1 LQNRPVPEVVEM
13 AVQHQTPKKSIA
25 LALTKREE
33 KLRERKERLDDLLL
47 SAVDEALNQVFKKEG
62 TEAIYNIL
70 GDKCHLKLEEIAEK
84 PEDFAASLKTLL
96 GSAAPIMEKFILENL
111 CSKLQLKFEEK
122 QGYKFSD
129 YMKELREKCRC

>member
-13 AVQHQTPKKSIA
+13 AVQHQTPKKSSV
-25 LALTKREE
+25 LAMTKREE

-84 PEDFAASLKTLL
+84 PEDFAAGARASHDFPVP
-96 GSAAPIMEKFILENL
+96 S
-111 CSKLQLKFEEK
+111 SKRK
-122 QGYKFSD
+122 
-129 YMKELREKCRC
+129 LRELLLPNRKSPAQQTN